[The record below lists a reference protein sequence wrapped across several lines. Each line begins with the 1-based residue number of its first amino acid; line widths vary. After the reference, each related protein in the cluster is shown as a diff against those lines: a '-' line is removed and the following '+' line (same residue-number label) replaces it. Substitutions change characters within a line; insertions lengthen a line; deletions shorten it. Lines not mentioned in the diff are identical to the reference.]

1 MKTFSRKNVFLCI
14 CVYFDVW
21 LVSRRKIIKTDF
33 DDDSKVEAK
42 RYWNRV
48 QNWNTFM
55 MHYYSFL
62 PLTQRSSTFSPLGK
76 SSSRLLRFESVHNG
90 NKVIRGYSVQQTEN
104 EDETRTESSKRFFSF
119 MKEANYPSRFA
130 ILFEE
135 TLEKQQKMLFL
146 LGSTF
151 LFHYRCK
158 CDHLIRLS
166 LQIELLVDEFTTRDF
181 VFQSVSSIY
190 E

>member
-1 MKTFSRKNVFLCI
+1 
-14 CVYFDVW
+14 
-21 LVSRRKIIKTDF
+21 
-33 DDDSKVEAK
+33 
-42 RYWNRV
+42 
-48 QNWNTFM
+48 M

-119 MKEANYPSRFA
+119 MKEASRFA

-135 TLEKQQKMLFL
+135 TLEK
-146 LGSTF
+146 
-151 LFHYRCK
+151 
-158 CDHLIRLS
+158 
-166 LQIELLVDEFTTRDF
+166 
-181 VFQSVSSIY
+181 
-190 E
+190 

>member
-1 MKTFSRKNVFLCI
+1 
-14 CVYFDVW
+14 
-21 LVSRRKIIKTDF
+21 
-33 DDDSKVEAK
+33 
-42 RYWNRV
+42 
-48 QNWNTFM
+48 M

-119 MKEANYPSRFA
+119 MNEASRFA

-135 TLEKQQKMLFL
+135 TLEK
-146 LGSTF
+146 
-151 LFHYRCK
+151 
-158 CDHLIRLS
+158 
-166 LQIELLVDEFTTRDF
+166 
-181 VFQSVSSIY
+181 
-190 E
+190 

>member
-1 MKTFSRKNVFLCI
+1 
-14 CVYFDVW
+14 
-21 LVSRRKIIKTDF
+21 
-33 DDDSKVEAK
+33 
-42 RYWNRV
+42 
-48 QNWNTFM
+48 M

-119 MKEANYPSRFA
+119 MKEANNPSRFA

-135 TLEKQQKMLFL
+135 TLEK
-146 LGSTF
+146 
-151 LFHYRCK
+151 
-158 CDHLIRLS
+158 
-166 LQIELLVDEFTTRDF
+166 
-181 VFQSVSSIY
+181 
-190 E
+190 